1 MKKIEL
7 SKIIV
12 ENNLIR
18 YEVKQEKGLDLLQEE
33 IVKLFI
39 RFHGNENFNIALN
52 ELPQSILALPISLYL
67 LPITYFYNVEL
78 VLPEMDKTLYEKL
91 PEIYAAYSKIYGPF
105 KNEWRGKLTVGKI
118 VENSNYGNAKYD
130 KVVFFSGGVDAV
142 SAGINNPGKKTLLV
156 SIPDIESQ
164 AKNEGPLRKE
174 KFSLIKRFSK
184 VVDSD
189 WLLISNNFNAACFN
203 DGEINKTLRERL
215 KLNSDAFNFDGWFGI
230 KYLANMCCVAPIA
243 YATGVEK
250 LVMGS
255 TFERLEDKFSVNYD
269 GANPEL
275 SDSIAFA
282 GTRFAEQDEIYTLRS
297 KKTKNI
303 VDWCNARGK
312 KTKLWTCFSDRSTQ
326 CGICTKCLRTQLNIL
341 CANENPK
348 EWGFDNFSEKT
359 FARQVCSY
367 RYLERNACWPWDIFN
382 SIDENITYSYCNDLL
397 HWMKRLGYKE
407 YLRRAKLR
415 SRVVFVIRCLI
426 SIHKYPRYLKK
437 VFQKLV

>member
-142 SAGINNPGKKTLLV
+142 SAGINNPGKKLCWLV
-156 SIPDIESQ
+156 
-164 AKNEGPLRKE
+164 
-174 KFSLIKRFSK
+174 FLI
-184 VVDSD
+184 
-189 WLLISNNFNAACFN
+189 LN
-203 DGEINKTLRERL
+203 L
-215 KLNSDAFNFDGWFGI
+215 KL
-230 KYLANMCCVAPIA
+230 
-243 YATGVEK
+243 
-250 LVMGS
+250 
-255 TFERLEDKFSVNYD
+255 
-269 GANPEL
+269 
-275 SDSIAFA
+275 
-282 GTRFAEQDEIYTLRS
+282 
-297 KKTKNI
+297 KTK
-303 VDWCNARGK
+303 VLCVK
-312 KTKLWTCFSDRSTQ
+312 K
-326 CGICTKCLRTQLNIL
+326 
-341 CANENPK
+341 
-348 EWGFDNFSEKT
+348 
-359 FARQVCSY
+359 
-367 RYLERNACWPWDIFN
+367 N
-382 SIDENITYSYCNDLL
+382 SL
-397 HWMKRLGYKE
+397 
-407 YLRRAKLR
+407 
-415 SRVVFVIRCLI
+415 
-426 SIHKYPRYLKK
+426 
-437 VFQKLV
+437 